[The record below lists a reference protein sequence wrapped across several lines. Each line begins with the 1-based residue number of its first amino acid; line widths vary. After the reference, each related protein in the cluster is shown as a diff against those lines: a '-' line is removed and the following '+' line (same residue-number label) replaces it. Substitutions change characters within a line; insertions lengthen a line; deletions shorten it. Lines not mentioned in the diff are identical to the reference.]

1 MDAATWIAL
10 ATGVLGWAEAE
21 QSARVR
27 ASGER
32 ADLAPYLPL
41 G

>member
-10 ATGVLGWAEAE
+10 ATGEITWPEAE
-21 QSARVR
+21 QSGRVS

-32 ADLAPYLPL
+32 ADLTPYLPL